1 MGHLTVFL
9 FAWSPATSEKLINIT
24 KRNEHVNEIMVLAD
38 LGRRIN
44 AALAQI
50 NKEPVIA
57 EKVLL

>member
-1 MGHLTVFL
+1 M
-9 FAWSPATSEKLINIT
+9 SEKLINIT

-44 AALAQI
+44 AALTQI